1 MQKKITK
8 RVMGKIFAINVV
20 LITLISLSL
29 FNNTYA
35 ETIQTAKTKPK
46 VITKEEAENSKKIL
60 ELKSLN
66 IEIRIKIVKYWKLW
80 ILSRV

>member
-8 RVMGKIFAINVV
+8 RVMGKIFAINVL
-20 LITLISLSL
+20 LITLISLSFL
-29 FNNTYA
+29 NDSFA

-66 IEIRIKIVKYWKLW
+66 IENYEFYPEFNQQHII
-80 ILSRV
+80 